1 MILFSKCKVNPGEEG
16 FVEKFKSLHPDFME
30 PLELQE
36 VKEKNFFAYV
46 VATYDIESPFVIK
59 YGDWAQRRRETAK
72 AAGLPMR
79 GTRYLEEAED
89 IILGKN
95 PVTNRIIARYLFLQN
110 DIDFIKY
117 QTYQALYY
125 QQVKLSLGADFDNPG
140 HYDKLKENIDKLST
154 DIKSLQTAIFHGD
167 ETKEMKMALYD
178 FVAKISLDIRPEDI
192 AERKL
197 KGEDVVDDGP
207 YPGYVTGKMTFIG
220 DE

>member
-1 MILFSKCKVNPGEEG
+1 MK
-16 FVEKFKSLHPDFME
+16 
-30 PLELQE
+30 
-36 VKEKNFFAYV
+36 
-46 VATYDIESPFVIK
+46 
-59 YGDWAQRRRETAK
+59 
-72 AAGLPMR
+72 

-95 PVTNRIIARYLFLQN
+95 PVTNRVIARYLFLQN
-110 DIDFIKY
+110 DVDFIKY

-125 QQVKLSLGADFDNPG
+125 QQVKQSLGANFDNPG
-140 HYDKLKENIDKLST
+140 HYDKLKENIDNLST

-197 KGEDVVDDGP
+197 KGEDLVDDEP
-207 YPGYVTGKMTFIG
+207 YPRYQVDKMTFLN